1 MITKLNI
8 KVSIYYYNLD
18 FDPNKNNNNTQ
29 KRLSQTHSDLNED
42 QQYNNSEEDFQTDSV
57 PKKDQIV
64 KKEQKDTI
72 DTDSDSKIEIID
84 INLEKSISKSNGP
97 AAPPQ
102 QMTQAWDKDI
112 HYVKVE
118 IA

>member
-1 MITKLNI
+1 M
-8 KVSIYYYNLD
+8 
-18 FDPNKNNNNTQ
+18 KN
-29 KRLSQTHSDLNED
+29 
-42 QQYNNSEEDFQTDSV
+42 
-57 PKKDQIV
+57 
-64 KKEQKDTI
+64 EQKDTI
-72 DTDSDSKIEIID
+72 DTDSDSKIEIIN